1 MYCKNVTSAIFYD
14 LPSSSWVEMFDLIEL
29 HEAETAAELKPVLDK
44 VEMASQHGHF
54 AIGYICYE
62 AASGL
67 DDSLTHRP
75 KLNYPLAIFAEFKNI
90 RPIDFSEEIKAVKL
104 SATIKKNSFIQSIGR
119 IKEHLEKGDI
129 YQVNFTHQLV
139 GYFNETPRNVFAK
152 LIAAQPTPHGVFF
165 ETENLAIC
173 SASPELFF
181 SLKDN
186 QLEMRPMKGTRKRG
200 RYLSEDLQYKSELG
214 SSEKDRAENLMILD
228 MVRNDLGR
236 ICIPGSIKTSKL
248 FDIQKLP
255 TVWQQTSSVTGK
267 TDACLAEIFSAT
279 FPCASVTG
287 APKTKSMEIISKLEM
302 TARGVYTGTLGY
314 VKPNREASFNVAIR
328 TMVIDKLAHQASYGV
343 GGGIVWDS
351 SAESEWEES
360 LLKAQVLEFPTAS
373 FELFETIKYDPQEGV
388 CLLEEHISRLRM
400 SSEYFS
406 WPFKEA
412 IARNLLNGVKSDEAL
427 RIKLVMTRDGKLS
440 FKTSP
445 LPAFGDLI
453 RLKLA
458 KRPIDS
464 NNIFLFHKTT
474 NRRVYEEA
482 KKDVKKCD
490 DVILYNEREEL
501 TETTIANLYVEVDGS
516 LLTPPLDCGLLPGAF
531 RASMLSKR
539 AAFERVLYKEDLLA
553 SNNIFIGNSLRGLQ
567 KALLYF

>member
-14 LPSSSWVEMFDLIEL
+14 LPSSSWMEMFDLIEL

-67 DDSLTHRP
+67 DYSLTHRP

-104 SATIKKNSFIQSIGR
+104 RTIIKKNSFIRSIGR

-267 TDACLAEIFSAT
+267 TDASLAEIFSAT

-302 TARGVYTGTLGY
+302 TARGVYTGSLGY

-351 SAESEWEES
+351 NAESEWEES

-406 WPFKEA
+406 WPFNEA
-412 IARNLLNGVKSDEAL
+412 IARNLLKGVKSDEAL
-427 RIKLVMTRDGKLS
+427 RIKLVMTRDGELS
-440 FKTSP
+440 IKTSP
-445 LPAFGDLI
+445 LPAFGDLV

>member
-14 LPSSSWVEMFDLIEL
+14 SPSSSWMEMFDLIEL

-44 VEMASQHGHF
+44 VEMASKHGHF
-54 AIGYICYE
+54 AIGYVSYE
-62 AASGL
+62 AANGL
-67 DDSLTHRP
+67 DDSLSHQP
-75 KLNYPLAIFAEFKNI
+75 KGDYPLAMFAEFQKP
-90 RPIDFSEEIKAVKL
+90 RAIDLSEEIQAVKL
-104 SATIKKNSFIQSIGR
+104 RATVEKNSFIESIGT

-139 GYFNETPRNVFAK
+139 GDCCETPRSVFAK
-152 LIAAQPTPHGVFF
+152 LIAAQPTRYGVFF
-165 ETENLAIC
+165 ETENFAIC

-181 SLKDN
+181 SLKDGD
-186 QLEMRPMKGTRKRG
+186 LEMRPMKGTCKRG
-200 RYLSEDLQYKSELG
+200 RYLSEDARYKAELR

-255 TVWQQTSSVTGK
+255 TVWQQTSTVCGK
-267 TDACLAEIFSAT
+267 TDASLAEVFSAT

-287 APKTKSMEIISKLEM
+287 APKIKSMEIISDLEKS
-302 TARGVYTGTLGY
+302 ARGVYTGTLGY

-328 TMVIDKLAHQASYGV
+328 TMVINKVSRRASYGV

-351 SAESEWEES
+351 NAESEWEES
-360 LLKAQVLEFPTAS
+360 LLKAKLLEFPTRS
-373 FELFETIKYDPQEGV
+373 FELFETMRYDPKEGV
-388 CLLEEHISRLRM
+388 YLLEEHISRLRA

-406 WPFKEA
+406 WPFEENV
-412 IARNLLNGVKSDEAL
+412 ARNLLMSIKSDEAL
-427 RIKLVMTRDGKLS
+427 RIKLVMSLNGE
-440 FKTSP
+440 FKIETST
-445 LPAFGDLI
+445 LPDFGALV

-464 NNIFLFHKTT
+464 KNIFLFHKTT
-474 NRRVYEEA
+474 HRKVYEEA
-482 KKDVKKCD
+482 KKGTKECD
-490 DVILYNEREEL
+490 DVILFNEKNEL
-501 TETTIANLYVEVDGS
+501 TETTIANLYVEMCGKLV
-516 LLTPPLDCGLLPGAF
+516 TPPLDCGLLPGAL

-539 AAFERVLYKEDLLA
+539 KASERVLYKEDLVSA
-553 SNNIFIGNSLRGLQ
+553 KHIYIGNSLRGLQ
-567 KALLYF
+567 KAILCF

>member
-14 LPSSSWVEMFDLIEL
+14 LPSSSWMEMFDLIEL

-104 SATIKKNSFIQSIGR
+104 STTIKKNSFIQSIGR

-236 ICIPGSIKTSKL
+236 ICVPGSIKASKL

-267 TDACLAEIFSAT
+267 TDASLAEIFSAT

-302 TARGVYTGTLGY
+302 TARGVYTGSLGY

-351 SAESEWEES
+351 NAESEWEES

-412 IARNLLNGVKSDEAL
+412 IARNLLKGVKSDEAL
-427 RIKLVMTRDGKLS
+427 RIKLVMTRDGELS
-440 FKTSP
+440 IKTSP

-458 KRPIDS
+458 KLPIDS

-490 DVILYNEREEL
+490 DVILFNEREEL
-501 TETTIANLYVEVDGS
+501 TETTIANLYIELNGS